1 MPLRPKGGR
10 VLARGGE
17 GTDLCFV
24 QSTQEVGMAP
34 RSAEATEDFVLRLP
48 DQASKTA
55 DQDEE
60 WFEVEY
66 DGETRRLRFHDYA
79 EIYSIPGL
87 YEELIYERLR
97 CESPR
102 VIARL
107 LAQELDRRDVAPA
120 KLRVLDLGA
129 GNGIVA
135 EELSKLGADYFVGV
149 DIIPEA
155 GEAAERDRPGLYEE
169 YVTADL
175 MKLPDETRERL
186 DGSGLNALTCVAAL
200 GFGDIP
206 PEVFCEA
213 LRRVSTPALVT
224 YTIKEKFL
232 GEEDP
237 SGFSDLVE
245 QLDKDGTLVTLTTE
259 RYQHRLSWAGEPLHY
274 IAVVAEKRSNF

>member
-1 MPLRPKGGR
+1 M
-10 VLARGGE
+10 
-17 GTDLCFV
+17 T
-24 QSTQEVGMAP
+24 T
-34 RSAEATEDFVLRLP
+34 RSADPTTTEDFVLRLP
-48 DQASKTA
+48 DGASTNA

-60 WFEVEY
+60 WCEVEY

-79 EIYSIPGL
+79 DIYSIPGL
-87 YEELIYERLR
+87 YERLIYEELR
-97 CESPR
+97 CDSPR

-107 LAQELDRRDVAPA
+107 LAGEIERRNVDPA
-120 KLRVLDLGA
+120 TLRVLDLGA

-135 EELSKLGADYFVGV
+135 EELARIGADRLVGV
-149 DIIPEA
+149 DIIEEA
-155 GEAAERDRPGLYEE
+155 AEAAERDRPGLYDD
-169 YVTADL
+169 YVVADL
-175 MKLPDETRERL
+175 LNGSPKDRRRL
-186 DGSGLNALTCVAAL
+186 DDHELNALTCVAAL

-213 LRRVSTPALVT
+213 LRRIATPSLVV

-245 QLDKDGTLVTLTTE
+245 RLDSEGSLVTLQQE

-274 IAVVAEKRSNF
+274 YAVLAEKRQNF